1 MKDDDFICLG
11 YIAKTNNMTRLILA
25 KLDSEDNYVLMGH
38 VTLGVSLGRLKAHG
52 FDVVPCPFSDFPAGQ
67 ENAVSLD

>member
-38 VTLGVSLGRLKAHG
+38 SEEARREALLNLIC
-52 FDVVPCPFSDFPAGQ
+52 F
-67 ENAVSLD
+67 